1 MLPLVTLNGR
11 QPRTSG
17 TLREYAESHGKA
29 KFGGSWTVM
38 KDKQLGAR
46 TETEQPLVFR
56 YRLPEITFPPSF
68 TPASKPERPAS
79 R

>member
-1 MLPLVTLNGR
+1 
-11 QPRTSG
+11 
-17 TLREYAESHGKA
+17 
-29 KFGGSWTVM
+29 VM